1 MSSNSRSVRLCLG
14 SDPLE
19 SEIVQIRTLDY
30 ELKDSEDSETLVVQA
45 AVRFG
50 EGQQE
55 PGGGVTNVLPGQSQR
70 YQNVRTTLK
79 QDFFDRNDF
88 GGKLLRAVGIVVVGS
103 TASGLDGSSRAL
115 QGETVFDVTV
125 TIPTSSVSN
134 PTKSPSASPSAS
146 PQALPSIVSSV
157 CCVVLFCVVSFCT
170 AFCLVQQ
177 HLLLWSLISDV
188 FTCRDAFR
196 FCSLPRRARAPL
208 LLAARRRRPRR

>member
-30 ELKDSEDSETLVVQA
+30 ELKDSEDSESLVVQA

-55 PGGGVTNVLPGQSQR
+55 GGGTTNVLPGQSQR

-125 TIPTSSVSN
+125 TIPTSSVSHL
-134 PTKSPSASPSAS
+134 SF
-146 PQALPSIVSSV
+146 SS
-157 CCVVLFCVVSFCT
+157 
-170 AFCLVQQ
+170 
-177 HLLLWSLISDV
+177 SLY
-188 FTCRDAFR
+188 CR
-196 FCSLPRRARAPL
+196 
-208 LLAARRRRPRR
+208 